1 MKQRLD
7 NPGTPLDNDSW
18 RSGGFGLYVHWP
30 YCLAKCPYCD
40 FNSHVSSQVDTRA
53 WTAALCAEVKRAA
66 EATEGRVLNSVY
78 FGGGT
83 PSLMPPEMVG
93 EVLSEAFTHWAPA
106 NDIEVT
112 LEANPTSVEA
122 GKLTAF
128 RDAGVNRVSM
138 GLQALNDADLRRL
151 GRQHSAQEGKSAF
164 ELAQRVFDRVSFDL
178 IYARQFQTLEAWR
191 IELQEALSMQA
202 GHLSLYQL
210 TIEDGTVF
218 GRMHQQGLL
227 RGLPAD
233 DLGADFWDLTQ
244 ELCEA
249 GGLPAYEV
257 SNHARPGQESRHNL
271 VYWNYGDYVG
281 VGPGAHGRLSIGG
294 ARYAT
299 AAPKDPAAWL
309 KQALSQHVDD
319 NPVRLRRDEQS
330 TEFLLMGLR
339 LREGISASRFA
350 SIAGHPLSEAAVTEL
365 VELGMIEVNGDQ
377 VRTTKS
383 GRPLLNAVLR
393 KLILAM
399 PGE

>member
-1 MKQRLD
+1 MEG
-7 NPGTPLDNDSW
+7 PGGRPVDGDW
-18 RSGGFGLYVHWP
+18 RTGGFGLYVHWP

-40 FNSHVSSQVDTRA
+40 FNSHVSSRVDTQA
-53 WTAALCAEVKRAA
+53 WTAALRSEVKRVA
-66 EATEGRVLNSVY
+66 EATGGRVLNSVY

-93 EVLSEAFTHWAPA
+93 EVLAEAFTHWSPA

-122 GKLTAF
+122 GKLSAF

-138 GLQALNDADLRRL
+138 GLQALNDDDLRRL
-151 GRQHSAQEGKSAF
+151 GRQHSAQEGKAAF

-178 IYARQFQTLEAWR
+178 IYARQFQSLEAWR
-191 IELQEALSMQA
+191 AELREALSMQS

-249 GGLPAYEV
+249 AGLPAYEV

-271 VYWNYGDYVG
+271 VYWNYGDYAG
-281 VGPGAHGRLSIGG
+281 VGPGAHGRLSIDG

-299 AAPKDPAAWL
+299 AAPKDPATWL
-309 KQALSQHVDD
+309 NQARSQSVDD
-319 NPVRLRRDEQS
+319 SPVRLTRDEQS

-339 LREGISASRFA
+339 LRDGISASRFA
-350 SIAGHPLSEAAVTEL
+350 SVAGHPLSEAAVTEL
-365 VELGMIEVNGDQ
+365 VELGMIEIDGDH
-377 VRTTKS
+377 VRTTPS
-383 GRPLLNAVLR
+383 GRPLLNAILR

-399 PGE
+399 PAE

>member
-1 MKQRLD
+1 M
-7 NPGTPLDNDSW
+7 
-18 RSGGFGLYVHWP
+18 
-30 YCLAKCPYCD
+30 
-40 FNSHVSSQVDTRA
+40 RA

-106 NDIEVT
+106 NDIEVA

-319 NPVRLRRDEQS
+319 SPVQLRRDEQA

-350 SIAGHPLSEAAVTEL
+350 SIAGHPLSEAALSEL
-365 VELGMIEVNGDQ
+365 VGLGMVEVDGDH
-377 VRTTKS
+377 VRTTAS

-399 PGE
+399 PEE

>member
-1 MKQRLD
+1 
-7 NPGTPLDNDSW
+7 
-18 RSGGFGLYVHWP
+18 
-30 YCLAKCPYCD
+30 
-40 FNSHVSSQVDTRA
+40 
-53 WTAALCAEVKRAA
+53 
-66 EATEGRVLNSVY
+66 
-78 FGGGT
+78 
-83 PSLMPPEMVG
+83 MVG

-122 GKLTAF
+122 GKLSAF
-128 RDAGVNRVSM
+128 RDAGINRVSM
-138 GLQALNDADLRRL
+138 GLQALNDDDLRRL

-164 ELAQRVFDRVSFDL
+164 ELAQRIFDRVSFDL

-191 IELQEALSMQA
+191 AELQQALSMQA

-218 GRMHQQGLL
+218 GRMHQRGLL

-244 ELCEA
+244 ELCES

-271 VYWNYGDYVG
+271 VYWNSGDYAG
-281 VGPGAHGRLSIGG
+281 VGPGAHGRLSIDG

-299 AAPKDPAAWL
+299 AAPKDPAVWL
-309 KQALSQHVDD
+309 EQALSQHVDD
-319 NPVRLRRDEQS
+319 SPVRLRRDEQS

-350 SIAGHPLSEAAVTEL
+350 SVAGHPLSEVAVSEL
-365 VELGMIEVNGDQ
+365 VELGMLEVDGDQ
-377 VRTTKS
+377 VRTTAS

-399 PGE
+399 PEA